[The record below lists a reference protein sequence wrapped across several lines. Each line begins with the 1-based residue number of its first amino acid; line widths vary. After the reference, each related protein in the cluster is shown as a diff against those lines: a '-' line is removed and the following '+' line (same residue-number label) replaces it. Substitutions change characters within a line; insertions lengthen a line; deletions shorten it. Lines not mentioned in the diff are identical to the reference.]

1 MQTINTKE
9 AVVIHNVE
17 LWQKEKKKRL
27 KRKAGLEFKD
37 KFNNVG
43 DKLAAKGVRV

>member
-17 LWQKEKKKRL
+17 LWQKEKTKRL
-27 KRKAGLEFKD
+27 KRKERTT

-43 DKLAAKGVRV
+43 DRLAAKGVRV